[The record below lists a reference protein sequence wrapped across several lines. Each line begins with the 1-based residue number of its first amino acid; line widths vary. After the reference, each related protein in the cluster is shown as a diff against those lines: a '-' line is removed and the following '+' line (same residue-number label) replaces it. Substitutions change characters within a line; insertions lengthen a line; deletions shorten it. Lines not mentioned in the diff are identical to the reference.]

1 VYCVFDRDDH
11 HYYADA
17 LIKAQNING
26 KIKTKGRNGV
36 PIRFAAIPSD
46 PCFDL
51 WFLIHFEPITREE
64 HRDEIQRLLKTFI
77 SGYSKGCR
85 GMFSLTVGD
94 IEKACKHAEV
104 LRQRK
109 RQTGNSNPSTDVDIL
124 VKRLNEIGKMN
135 PYFRP

>member
-1 VYCVFDRDDH
+1 
-11 HYYADA
+11 
-17 LIKAQNING
+17 
-26 KIKTKGRNGV
+26 
-36 PIRFAAIPSD
+36 
-46 PCFDL
+46 
-51 WFLIHFEPITREE
+51 
-64 HRDEIQRLLKTFI
+64 
-77 SGYSKGCR
+77 
-85 GMFSLTVGD
+85 MFSLTVGD